1 MHFKAIRL
9 YTDEAP
15 NKLNSNLADEIHSIL
30 QYQSEIR
37 SFLYEEQQMTS
48 TNSTQDSVVNTAI
61 LQYVEH
67 YATSK

>member
-15 NKLNSNLADEIHSIL
+15 NKLNSNLSDEIHSFL